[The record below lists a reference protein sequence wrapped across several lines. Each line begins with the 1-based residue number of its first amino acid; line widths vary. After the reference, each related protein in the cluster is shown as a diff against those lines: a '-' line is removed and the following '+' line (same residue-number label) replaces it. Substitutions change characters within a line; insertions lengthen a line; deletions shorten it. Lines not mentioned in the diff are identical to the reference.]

1 MALIGFTLPNIFSQS
16 VPHGVSTSSPGQTES
31 TANNNGGQPR
41 TTKRAYAGAFFS
53 DARLV
58 NDTFC
63 QCFGHTCLYSR
74 SLKIVGTIFSLE
86 QIKQGCWA
94 Y

>member
-1 MALIGFTLPNIFSQS
+1 MSLGLYTDYDCLDYFSQS

-31 TANNNGGQPR
+31 TAINNNTNGAPPR

-58 NDTFC
+58 K
-63 QCFGHTCLYSR
+63 YS
-74 SLKIVGTIFSLE
+74 SPWI
-86 QIKQGCWA
+86 
-94 Y
+94 